1 MTGGQAQQLL
11 QHGNGPAGPSP
22 VTAQA
27 EVRRRQSDQRFRSF
41 AERYLI
47 ARATFLRPS
56 HELEDGWKVLLD
68 AKSLYAMI
76 RRTGENID
84 PDDAT

>member
-1 MTGGQAQQLL
+1 MAVTAKIAGMQGPI
-11 QHGNGPAGPSP
+11 GPAQGPS
-22 VTAQA
+22 
-27 EVRRRQSDQRFRSF
+27 EIRRRQSDQRFRSF

-47 ARATFLRPS
+47 ARAGFLRTGN
-56 HELEDGWKVLLD
+56 ELEDGWKVLLD